1 MKGIVLSKLCFHT
14 DLCCV
19 KYHSNAISPKAVYH
33 INLANI
39 GEAEDDRL
47 TFDTPV
53 ALVIDQ
59 IARGLIWKL
68 AVV

>member
-1 MKGIVLSKLCFHT
+1 MKCMVLSKLCFHT

-19 KYHSNAISPKAVYH
+19 EYHSNAISPKAVYH

-39 GEAEDDRL
+39 GKAEDDGL

-59 IARGLIWKL
+59 IARCLIWKL
-68 AVV
+68 GVV